1 MGHNVEHIVGEL
13 TECLETLLVSI
24 GDRSGTA
31 NLLMTKEFS
40 ERCIEALKN
49 SPHLQNGDRYDFAIE
64 YLQAAH
70 DKAWQFTR

>member
-49 SPHLQNGDRYDFAIE
+49 SPHLQKRWRTWRRLYHDPPRPLPPRYG
-64 YLQAAH
+64 L
-70 DKAWQFTR
+70 